1 MLLENLDNQLE
12 NAIYESEIE
21 DLEDLEAEEEV
32 AFEEALELDEEDIDA
47 ILNGED
53 DIPDEYEG
61 YDANESFDT
70 IEEDFDAAIESVLG
84 GDFLEPFDEMDELDK
99 TFELDLE
106 SSLEALAAAVESDGE
121 DDEEDED
128 DDFDFDDDDFDLEGC
143 AKEGDEEDFDFDE
156 DDIDEEGSLSNVKGA
171 AKAVA
176 RRVANKSDDIKFEGT
191 RTVSADMVPPEF
203 RARAEKAERAAKGK

>member
-84 GDFLEPFDEMDELDK
+84 GDFLEPFDEMDDATES
-99 TFELDLE
+99 FELDLE

-121 DDEEDED
+121 DDELED

-143 AKEGDEEDFDFDE
+143 AKEGDEEDFDFD
-156 DDIDEEGSLSNVKGA
+156 DIDEEGLVDT
-171 AKAVA
+171 AKAIGYKTQVA
-176 RRVANKSDDIKFEGT
+176 ARNAKSTMRDPKQLKQVPRAVGQKAGSVADKVKYSINNRR
-191 RTVSADMVPPEF
+191 
-203 RARAEKAERAAKGK
+203 

>member
-128 DDFDFDDDDFDLEGC
+128 DFDFDDDDDFDLEGC
-143 AKEGDEEDFDFDE
+143 AKEGDEEDFDFD
-156 DDIDEEGSLSNVKGA
+156 DIDEEGLVDT
-171 AKAVA
+171 AKAIGYKTQVA
-176 RRVANKSDDIKFEGT
+176 ARNAKSTMRDPKQLKQVPRAVGQKAGSVADKVKHSINNRR
-191 RTVSADMVPPEF
+191 
-203 RARAEKAERAAKGK
+203 

>member
-84 GDFLEPFDEMDELDK
+84 GDFLEPFDEMDDATES
-99 TFELDLE
+99 FELDLE

-121 DDEEDED
+121 DDELED

-143 AKEGDEEDFDFDE
+143 AKEGDEEDFDFD
-156 DDIDEEGSLSNVKGA
+156 DIDEEGLVDTAKTLGYKAQTA
-171 AKAVA
+171 ARNAKSTMRDPKQLKQVPKAVGKTA
-176 RRVANKSDDIKFEGT
+176 GAVADKVKYSINNRR
-191 RTVSADMVPPEF
+191 
-203 RARAEKAERAAKGK
+203 